1 MKGFGSICRYEL
13 KKILSQKTLWV
24 AVIVLLYWSITC
36 GVRTPSGS
44 YAEYLQ
50 TNKAEQLSITG
61 EKIDDEM
68 LEKMYALEQQ
78 LVLLESEYV
87 HIYQYTA
94 SFITRNA
101 NGEFELPE
109 KFGGESALYDARSSW
124 VHSTWRGQE
133 LTDEEIAYWQNY
145 EDKLDIPFT
154 YSYSDSYYKNIN
166 FINNWFVVHSIIV
179 ALCLCTVFSDEFR
192 FRTDQFI
199 LSSNKGKKMLYKAK
213 IISGMSVALVLT
225 IVALTA
231 RTVAMGVNYGFE
243 GFDAQ
248 IQLLY
253 PTSSLDISVGEAML
267 LLYGL
272 VLAAT
277 CLTACFVMALSLIS
291 ANGVV
296 ALAVPVGIVI
306 ANLFLETPTDRL
318 VKQIYSYFPVIKIRD
333 TIFTD
338 NLLVSFGT
346 VQFNTAEFAF
356 ILYFVLAIA
365 LYVIAQIYWKRLQV
379 KSR

>member
-1 MKGFGSICRYEL
+1 MKRFGSICRYEL

-36 GVRTPSGS
+36 GVRAPSGS
-44 YAEYLQ
+44 YAKYLQ
-50 TNKAEQLSITG
+50 TNKAAQLSITG
-61 EKIDDEM
+61 EKIDDAM
-68 LEKMYALEQQ
+68 LEKMYALMQQ
-78 LVLLESEYV
+78 GTIIESGYSDIERYV
-87 HIYQYTA
+87 S
-94 SFITRNA
+94 SFITRNS
-101 NGEFELPE
+101 GEFEIPE
-109 KFGGESALYDARSSW
+109 NYGGESALYEARSSW
-124 VHSTWRGQE
+124 IHSTWQVQE

-145 EDKLDIPFT
+145 EENLDTPFT
-154 YSYSDSYYKNIN
+154 YSYSHSYGVNISH
-166 FINNWFVVHSIIV
+166 IEGWFVVHVIII

-192 FRTDQFI
+192 FRTDQLI

-253 PTSSLDISVGEAML
+253 PTCSLNISVGEAML
-267 LLYGL
+267 LLYVL

-277 CLTACFVMALSLIS
+277 SLIACFVMALSLIS

-306 ANLFLETPTDRL
+306 ANLFLEMPTDRL
-318 VKQIYSYFPVIKIRD
+318 AKQIYSYFPVIKIED

-338 NLLVSFGT
+338 NLLVSFGN
-346 VQFNTAEFAF
+346 VQFNTAKFAF
-356 ILYFVLAIA
+356 ILYLVLSVV
-365 LYVIAQIYWKRLQV
+365 LYVTAQLYWKRLEV

>member
-36 GVRTPSGS
+36 GVRTPSGL

-50 TNKAEQLSITG
+50 TNKAAQLSITG

-68 LEKMYALEQQ
+68 LKKMYALMQQ
-78 LVLLESEYV
+78 GTIIESGYNDVDLYV
-87 HIYQYTA
+87 S
-94 SFITRNA
+94 SFITRS
-101 NGEFELPE
+101 NGEFEIPE
-109 KFGGESALYDARSSW
+109 NYGGESALYEARSNW
-124 VHSTWRGQE
+124 VNSTWRGQE

-145 EDKLDIPFT
+145 EEKLDTPFT
-154 YSYSDSYYKNIN
+154 YSYSHGYDMNISH
-166 FINNWFVVHSIIV
+166 IEGWFVVHVMII

-192 FRTDQFI
+192 FRTDQLI
-199 LSSNKGKKMLYKAK
+199 LSSNNGKKMLYKAK

-231 RTVAMGVNYGFE
+231 RTVAMCVNYGFE
-243 GFDAQ
+243 GYDAQ

-253 PTSSLDISVGEAML
+253 PTCSLNISVGEGML
-267 LLYGL
+267 LLYVL

-277 CLTACFVMALSLIS
+277 CLIACFVMVLSLVF

-306 ANLFLETPTDRL
+306 ANLFLETPADRL
-318 VKQIYSYFPVIKIRD
+318 AKQIYSYFPVIKIED

-346 VQFNTAEFAF
+346 LKFNTVEFAF
-356 ILYFVLAIA
+356 ILYLVLAVA
-365 LYVIAQIYWKRLQV
+365 LYAVARIYWKGLQV
-379 KSR
+379 RSR

>member
-1 MKGFGSICRYEL
+1 MQGFGSICRYEL
-13 KKILSQKTLWV
+13 KKILSQKMLWV

-50 TNKAEQLSITG
+50 TNKAAQLSITG
-61 EKIDDEM
+61 EKIDDAM
-68 LEKMYALEQQ
+68 LEKMYALMQQ
-78 LVLLESEYV
+78 GTIIESGYNDVERYV
-87 HIYQYTA
+87 A
-94 SFITRNA
+94 SFITRNS
-101 NGEFELPE
+101 GEFEIPE
-109 KFGGESALYDARSSW
+109 NYGGESALYEARASW
-124 VHSTWRGQE
+124 VHNTWQVQD
-133 LTDEEIAYWQNY
+133 LSDEEIAYWQNY
-145 EDKLDIPFT
+145 EENLDTPFT
-154 YSYSDSYYKNIN
+154 YSYSHSYGVNISH
-166 FINNWFVVHSIIV
+166 IEGWFVVHVIII

-192 FRTDQFI
+192 FRTDQLI

-253 PTSSLDISVGEAML
+253 PTCSLNISVGNAML

-277 CLTACFVMALSLIS
+277 CLIACFVMALSLIS

-306 ANLFLETPTDRL
+306 ANLFLEPPTDRL
-318 VKQIYSYFPVIKIRD
+318 AKQIYSYFPVIKIED

-346 VQFNTAEFAF
+346 VRFNTAEFAC
-356 ILYFVLAIA
+356 ILYLVLAVA
-365 LYVIAQIYWKRLQV
+365 LYAVARIYWKRLQV
-379 KSR
+379 MSR

>member
-1 MKGFGSICRYEL
+1 MQQGTIIESGYSDIERYV
-13 KKILSQKTLWV
+13 S
-24 AVIVLLYWSITC
+24 
-36 GVRTPSGS
+36 
-44 YAEYLQ
+44 
-50 TNKAEQLSITG
+50 
-61 EKIDDEM
+61 
-68 LEKMYALEQQ
+68 
-78 LVLLESEYV
+78 
-87 HIYQYTA
+87 
-94 SFITRNA
+94 SFITRNS
-101 NGEFELPE
+101 GEFEIPE
-109 KFGGESALYDARSSW
+109 NYGGESALYEARSSW
-124 VHSTWRGQE
+124 IHSTWQVQE

-145 EDKLDIPFT
+145 EENLDTPFT
-154 YSYSDSYYKNIN
+154 YSYSHSYGVNISH
-166 FINNWFVVHSIIV
+166 IEGWFVVHVIII

-192 FRTDQFI
+192 FRTDQLI

-253 PTSSLDISVGEAML
+253 PTCSLNISVGEAML
-267 LLYGL
+267 LLYVL

-277 CLTACFVMALSLIS
+277 SLIACFVMALSLIS

-306 ANLFLETPTDRL
+306 ANLFLEMPTDRL
-318 VKQIYSYFPVIKIRD
+318 AKQIYSYFPVIKIED

-338 NLLVSFGT
+338 NLLVSFGN
-346 VQFNTAEFAF
+346 VQFNTAKFAF
-356 ILYFVLAIA
+356 ILYLVLSVV
-365 LYVIAQIYWKRLQV
+365 LYVTAQLYWKRLEV

>member
-1 MKGFGSICRYEL
+1 MKGFVFICRYEL

-50 TNKAEQLSITG
+50 TNKTAQLSITG

-68 LEKMYALEQQ
+68 LEKMYALMQQ
-78 LVLLESEYV
+78 GTIIESGFDNVDLYV
-87 HIYQYTA
+87 S
-94 SFITRNA
+94 SFLTRN
-101 NGEFELPE
+101 NGEFEIPE
-109 KFGGESALYDARSSW
+109 NYGGESALYEARSSW
-124 VHSTWRGQE
+124 VRSAWRVQE

-145 EDKLDIPFT
+145 EENLDTPFT
-154 YSYSDSYYKNIN
+154 YSYSHSYKMNISH
-166 FINNWFVVHSIIV
+166 IDGWFAVHVIV
-179 ALCLCTVFSDEFR
+179 IALCLCTVFSDEFR
-192 FRTDQFI
+192 FRTDQLI

-213 IISGMSVALVLT
+213 IISGMSVSLVLT
-225 IVALTA
+225 VVALTA

-253 PTSSLDISVGEAML
+253 PTCSLNISVGEAMI
-267 LLYGL
+267 LLYGV

-277 CLTACFVMALSLIS
+277 CLTACFVMMLSLMA

-296 ALAVPVGIVI
+296 ALAVPVGIVM
-306 ANLFLETPTDRL
+306 ANLLLESPTNRL
-318 VKQIYSYFPVIKIRD
+318 AKQIYSYFPVIKIED

-338 NLLVSFGT
+338 NLLVSFGA
-346 VQFNTAEFAF
+346 VKFNTVEFAF
-356 ILYFVLAIA
+356 VLYFVLAGA
-365 LYVIAQIYWKRLQV
+365 LFMIGQCYWNRLQA
-379 KSR
+379 KSK